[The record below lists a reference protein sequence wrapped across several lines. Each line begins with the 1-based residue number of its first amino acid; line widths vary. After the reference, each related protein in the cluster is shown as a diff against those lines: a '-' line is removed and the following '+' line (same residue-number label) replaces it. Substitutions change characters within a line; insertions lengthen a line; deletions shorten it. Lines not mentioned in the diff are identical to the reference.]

1 MLLQLLPRD
10 PMGRA
15 AARMLTQRVSD
26 EFVTAFKRVLTDQR
40 DTKSV
45 QVRHLHAFSR
55 YRDYMSCP

>member
-10 PMGRA
+10 PLGRA

-26 EFVTAFKRVLTDQR
+26 EFVTAFKRVLIDQR

-45 QVRHLHAFSR
+45 QVNSCMHLKRRVHTV
-55 YRDYMSCP
+55 